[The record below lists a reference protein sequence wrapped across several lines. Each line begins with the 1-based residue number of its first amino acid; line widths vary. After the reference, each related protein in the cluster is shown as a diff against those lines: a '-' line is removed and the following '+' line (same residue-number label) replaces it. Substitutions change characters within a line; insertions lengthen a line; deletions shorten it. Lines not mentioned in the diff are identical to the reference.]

1 MRVAGRRLPEES
13 VVFLINV
20 VQLVVNILT
29 VVVLIDVVLS
39 YFLNPF
45 HPLRQTL
52 DQIVEPM
59 LAPIRRIVPTM
70 GMLDFSPFVLLI
82 LIQVLGQV
90 VVNLLASIG

>member
-1 MRVAGRRLPEES
+1 MI
-13 VVFLINV
+13 FLVNI
-20 VQLVVNILT
+20 VQLVVNVLT
-29 VVVLIDVVLS
+29 VVVLVDVVLS

-45 HPLRQTL
+45 HPLRQAL

-90 VVNLLASIG
+90 LVNLLVSLG